1 MTQALIR
8 LFATAGVVAVVVI
21 TMAVLSSSNANAQPS
36 IKLKPG
42 AWENT
47 TTSAGIDIAA
57 LQEQLAKLPPQMRES
72 FAKNI
77 PTGPQ
82 TSTAKR
88 CVTADEGDFVKSMQ
102 SRMNAK
108 VQCETLN
115 SRSSG
120 STYSWSS
127 RCTGTVGP
135 QSTPMKSESEH
146 QLTMAGDTYQHKMTM
161 KNQSGEAAAIKR
173 ETTTTGRF
181 LGADCKAFGALTMA
195 EQIEEISAKSAD
207 RAARRAPG
215 SSGNAGAATASGA
228 AK

>member
-1 MTQALIR
+1 MTQVLIR
-8 LFATAGVVAVVVI
+8 LFAVARVVAAVMM
-21 TMAVLSSSNANAQPS
+21 TTAVLPLSNANAQPA
-36 IKLKPG
+36 IKLQPG

-47 TTSAGIDIAA
+47 TTSAGMDNSA
-57 LQEQLAKLPPQMRES
+57 LQEQLAKLPPQMRET
-72 FAKNI
+72 FAKSI

-195 EQIEEISAKSAD
+195 EQIEQISAKSAD

-215 SSGNAGAATASGA
+215 SSGNAGAATAPGA